1 MKKYSMATDNTAL
14 SKVAESSSSHVV
26 SSAES
31 TGKPSITKQEKKF
44 YPLLPVRNAV
54 AFPEL
59 VLPLTVGR
67 LKSRLAIENATK
79 TSGEVVIFSQREAK
93 VEDPQKKDLFE
104 VGVFARV
111 LKSVRSAENTLT
123 VVIQGIERVRIES
136 VKELD
141 SGSGKEAA
149 RMLMA
154 SVQALPI
161 SKTEG
166 VEIEALASN
175 LRKQVRKVVKLSPR
189 WSEEVS
195 VIVMNI
201 ENPSVLADLIASQLD
216 ISTQEKQVLLET
228 LDCKERLLS
237 VTKHLSRE
245 IEVLE
250 LGAKIQSQVHGE
262 FEKAQRQHYLRE
274 QLRAIRKEL
283 GEGEEGELAE
293 LREKIQQAYLS
304 KEAKEAALRE
314 LDRLSAISN
323 ASAEYGVIRSYLD
336 WLLAIPWTKTSE
348 DKIDLKQAQAI
359 LDADHYGL
367 TDVKDRILE
376 ILAVRK
382 LKTESKGPILCFVGP
397 PGVGK
402 TSLGRSIASAMGREF
417 VRVSLGGVIDEAEIR
432 GHRRTYVGALPGRI
446 VTGLRK
452 AETRNPVF
460 LLDEI
465 DKLGASYHG
474 DPSAA
479 LLEVLDPQQNRQ
491 FLDHYL
497 DLPLDLSSVLF
508 ITTANVLDAIPGPL
522 RDRMEVIRIPG
533 YTDAEKLA
541 IAQKYLLPR
550 QLEEHGISTDRAHVS
565 NEAIQLLIDRYTR
578 EAGVRELER
587 QISAI
592 LRKAAREIV
601 EGKKGKLQ
609 INAEEIHRYLGS
621 EKFHRDLAERTQRA
635 GVSTG
640 LAWTPTGGEL
650 LFFEASVS
658 PGRGHLEL
666 TGSLGEVMKES
677 AKTALSFLRTEG
689 KSLGLSAA
697 KIPQS
702 DIHLHVPAGAIP
714 KDGPSAGVAI
724 LAALASAF
732 SGKRVRNDIA
742 MTGEITLRG
751 LVLPVGGIKEKV
763 LAAARA
769 GVKEVFLPE
778 KNRSDLEEVPSEVKN
793 KLQFHWVSSMED
805 LLRDCLIDSKGVKGI
820 SRSQKKVKRR

>member
-1 MKKYSMATDNTAL
+1 MVNDNTAL
-14 SKVAESSSSHVV
+14 SKTTETSSSDAT
-26 SSAES
+26 SSVGS
-31 TGKPSITKQEKKF
+31 TEKITHHSSSKKF

-67 LKSRLAIENATK
+67 LKSRLAVENATK
-79 TSGEVVIFSQREAK
+79 SSGEMVIFSQREAK

-104 VGVFARV
+104 IGVFARV

-123 VVIQGIERVRIES
+123 VVIQGIERVRLES
-136 VKELD
+136 VKDLE
-141 SGSGKEAA
+141 SGGSKEVG
-149 RMLMA
+149 RMMMA
-154 SVQALPI
+154 SVQALPV

-216 ISTQEKQVLLET
+216 ISTHEKQVLLET
-228 LDCKERLLS
+228 LDCKDRLLA
-237 VTKHLSRE
+237 VTRHLARE

-262 FEKAQRQHYLRE
+262 FERAQRQHYLRE

-283 GEGEEGELAE
+283 GEGEEGELSE
-293 LREKIQQAYLS
+293 LREKVDKAALS
-304 KEAKEAALRE
+304 EEAKEASQRE
-314 LDRLSAISN
+314 LDRLSVLSN
-323 ASAEYGVIRSYLD
+323 ASAEYGVIRTYLD

-348 DKIDLKQAQAI
+348 DKIDLKRAQEI

-367 TDVKDRILE
+367 TDVKNRILE

-382 LKTESKGPILCFVGP
+382 LKKESKGPIFCFVGP

-417 VRVSLGGVIDEAEIR
+417 VRISLGGVIDEAEIR

-446 VTGLRK
+446 VTGIRK
-452 AETRNPVF
+452 AGTRNPVF
-460 LLDEI
+460 MLDEI

-479 LLEVLDPQQNRQ
+479 LLEVLDPQQNSQ

-497 DLPLDLSSVLF
+497 DIPLDLSSVLF
-508 ITTANVLDAIPGPL
+508 LTTANVLDAIPGPL

-533 YTDAEKLA
+533 YTDEEKLA
-541 IAQKYLLPR
+541 IAQKYLVPR
-550 QLEEHGISTDRAHVS
+550 QLEEHGISTERVHLS
-565 NEAIQLLIDRYTR
+565 NEALQLLIDRYTR

-609 INAEEIHRYLGS
+609 INAEEIHRYLGA
-621 EKFHRDLAERTQRA
+621 EKFHRDLAERTQRV

-658 PGRGHLEL
+658 SGRGHLEL

-677 AKTALSFLRTEG
+677 AKTALFFLRTEG
-689 KSLGLSAA
+689 KRLGIPAG

-751 LVLPVGGIKEKV
+751 LVLPVGGIKEKI

-778 KNRSDLEEVPSEVKN
+778 KNRADLEEVPSEVKN
-793 KLQFHWVSSMED
+793 KLRFRWVSSMED
-805 LLRDCLIDSKGVKGI
+805 LLRDCLIDSKGVKVA
-820 SRSQKKVKRR
+820 SRSSEKAKRH